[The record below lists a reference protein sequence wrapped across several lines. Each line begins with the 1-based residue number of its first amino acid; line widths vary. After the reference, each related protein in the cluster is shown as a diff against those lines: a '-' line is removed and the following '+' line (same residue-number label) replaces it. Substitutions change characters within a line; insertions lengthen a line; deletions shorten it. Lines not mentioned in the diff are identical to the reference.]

1 MHRTSSEFRRRVRWI
16 AAALTA
22 LAGVVL
28 YARVY
33 EPVLPEA
40 EPVFVTQ
47 AYVYATDTLH
57 RGETLGVLLERN
69 DVASFDLLQLGR
81 TVGLDPKRLRAGL
94 EFVFRR
100 TPAETQPSMMTV
112 RTSPDERL
120 RFTHADHG
128 WSVMR
133 EPIVWD
139 RETVRVVGDIN
150 RSLYTALDRAIPD
163 DMLDG
168 GERVRLAWDLA
179 DVYAWSVDFS
189 RDIQAGDQFTVLLE
203 REVSEEGEIR
213 YGRVLAAALEVSG
226 KVLPAF
232 RFDEA
237 KPGEFFDD
245 QGKSLRRAFLR
256 APLEFRRISSNFSQS
271 RFHPVLRIRRRHTG
285 TDYSASAGT
294 PVLAAGDGVVIR
306 AGRMGTYGNLVEI
319 RHINGIRTRYAHLRG
334 FARGIRSGARVSQ
347 GSVIGYV
354 GSTGL
359 ATSAHLH
366 YEFLVNGVARDS
378 RRVNLGDGKPVAADL
393 HDLFETERDRL
404 TRLLLATAPSPVA
417 VIRRGD

>member
-1 MHRTSSEFRRRVRWI
+1 MQSAPSESRRRVRWTI
-16 AAALTA
+16 TALAA
-22 LAGVVL
+22 LAGVAL
-28 YARVY
+28 YARASDT
-33 EPVLPEA
+33 VLAEA
-40 EPVFVTQ
+40 DPVFVTQ
-47 AYVYATDTLH
+47 AYVFAADTLH

-69 DVASFDLLQLGR
+69 DLASFDLLQLAR
-81 TVGLDPKRLRAGL
+81 SVGLDPRRLRAGL

-112 RTSPDERL
+112 RTDPEERL
-120 RFTHADHG
+120 RFTRTDETWDVA
-128 WSVMR
+128 R
-133 EPIVWD
+133 ESIIWD
-139 RETVRVVGDIN
+139 RETIRVAGDIN
-150 RSLYTALDRAIPD
+150 RSLYTALDRAIPTD
-163 DMLDG
+163 LLDA

-189 RDIQAGDQFTVLLE
+189 RDIQSGDQFTVLLE

-213 YGRVLAAALEVSG
+213 YGRVLAAALDVSG

-237 KPGEFFDD
+237 KTGAFFDD

-256 APLEFRRISSNFSQS
+256 APVEFRRVSSNFSQS

-285 TDYSASAGT
+285 TDYSAAAGT
-294 PVLAAGDGVVIR
+294 PVLAAGDGVVVH
-306 AGRMGTYGNLVEI
+306 AGQLGTYGNLVEV

-334 FARGIRSGARVSQ
+334 FARGIRSGTRVSQ
-347 GSVIGYV
+347 GTVIGYV

-366 YEFLVNGVARDS
+366 YEFLKNGVAQDS
-378 RRVNLGDGKPVAADL
+378 RRVKLGDGKAVTADL
-393 HDLFETERDRL
+393 RDYFEAERDRL
-404 TRLLLATAPSPVA
+404 TRLLLAEGPSPAA
-417 VIRRGD
+417 VTRRGD